1 MSTEVPIA
9 GHDQGAVSPDRIAI
23 QLLTGMWTM
32 QAAASAARLG
42 LADIIG
48 DGAKTPDE
56 VAKAAGT
63 HPGATKRLLR
73 GLASLGVFSR
83 EDGERYRV
91 TEVGRFLR
99 SDTPGSLKHMFI
111 GESDTVHWRSWER
124 LDDAVRT
131 GLPRPQAV
139 FGMPAFDYYGRHPDE
154 GAQFGKAMEN
164 VSRFAA
170 NAVLEGYDFSGARTI
185 MDVGGGN
192 GSMTIAILERIPNVR
207 GLVVDLPYIE
217 GPAKERIRA
226 AGFES
231 RARFEP
237 VNFFERVP
245 EGADVH
251 LLKFI
256 LHDWNDEESV
266 RILKNCRASIAKE
279 GRVVL
284 VEMVVPEQI
293 QPDFVHVMDLNMLVM
308 TGGMERTAKEYETLF
323 AKSGFRLS
331 RVVPTASPFSVIE
344 ARPV

>member
-1 MSTEVPIA
+1 MSTQSAAAHPAETARPA
-9 GHDQGAVSPDRIAI
+9 DRIVI
-23 QLLTGMWTM
+23 QLLGGMWAM
-32 QAAASAARLG
+32 QAAASAARLHIP
-42 LADIIG
+42 DIIG
-48 DGAKTPDE
+48 DGAKTPEE
-56 VAKAAGT
+56 VAAAAGT

-73 GLASLGVFSR
+73 GLASLGVFTR
-83 EDGERYRV
+83 GDGDRYRL
-91 TEVGRFLR
+91 TDVGRFLR
-99 SDTPGSLKHMFI
+99 SGVPGSLREMFI
-111 GESDTVHWRSWER
+111 AESDTVHWRSWER
-124 LDDAVRT
+124 LDDAVKT
-131 GLPRPQAV
+131 GDPRPQAV
-139 FGMPAFDYYGRHPDE
+139 FGAPAFDYYSKHPDE
-154 GAQFGKAMEN
+154 GARFGEAMET
-164 VSRFAA
+164 VTRFASQ
-170 NAVLEGYDFSGARTI
+170 AVLEAYDFSGARTV

>member
-1 MSTEVPIA
+1 MSKEVSVA
-9 GHDQGAVSPDRIAI
+9 GHDPGAVPADRLAI
-23 QLLTGMWTM
+23 QLLTGMWAM
-32 QAAASAARLG
+32 QAAATAARLG
-42 LADIIG
+42 IPDIIG
-48 DGAKTPDE
+48 DGMKTADE

-73 GLASLGVFSR
+73 GLASLGVFAR

-99 SDTPGSLKHMFI
+99 SDAPGSLRHMFI

-124 LDDAVRT
+124 LDDSVRT
-131 GLPRPQAV
+131 GEPRPKTV
-139 FGMPAFDYYGRHPDE
+139 FGMPGFDYYNQHPDE
-154 GAQFGKAMEN
+154 GAQFGKAMES

-170 NAVLEGYDFSGARTI
+170 DAVLGAYDFSGARTI

-192 GSMTIAILERIPNVR
+192 GSMAIAILERTPDVR

-217 GPAKERIRA
+217 GPAKERIRT
-226 AGFES
+226 AGLES

-237 VNFFERVP
+237 VDFFQRVP

-251 LLKFI
+251 VLKFI
-256 LHDWNDEESV
+256 LHDWNDDECV
-266 RILKNCRASIAKE
+266 QILKNCRAAIAKD

-284 VEMVVPEQI
+284 IEMVVPEQI

-308 TGGMERTAKEYETLF
+308 TGGMERTAREYESLV
-323 AKSGFRLS
+323 AKAGFRLS
-331 RVVPTASPFSVIE
+331 RVVPTKSPFSVIE
-344 ARPV
+344 ALPV